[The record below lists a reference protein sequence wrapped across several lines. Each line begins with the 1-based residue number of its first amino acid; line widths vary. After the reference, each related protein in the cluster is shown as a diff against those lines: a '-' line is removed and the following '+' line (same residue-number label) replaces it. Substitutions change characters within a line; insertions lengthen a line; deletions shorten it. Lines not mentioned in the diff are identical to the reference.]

1 MPLEII
7 ESFPLQNH
15 HIPPQNTAAEDKG
28 KYIFYFL
35 FNPLSEVEE
44 ILISQKRLLS
54 LSQR

>member
-7 ESFPLQNH
+7 ESLPLQNH

-28 KYIFYFL
+28 KYFFYFL